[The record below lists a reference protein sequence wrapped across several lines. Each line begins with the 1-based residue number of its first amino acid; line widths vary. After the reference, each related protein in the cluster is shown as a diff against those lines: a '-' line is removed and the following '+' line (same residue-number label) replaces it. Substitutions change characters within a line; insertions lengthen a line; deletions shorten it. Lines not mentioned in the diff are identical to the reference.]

1 MGLCVQSTP
10 LCDVLLTH
18 GGNAHK
24 QIRRHLTNAGTTT
37 FMCSNAHLVLGTHAS
52 APAMAYVSLAWDIPK
67 AAIVLCP
74 FSLWQCRRLIRL
86 CPFFLSG

>member
-10 LCDVLLTH
+10 PCDVLLTH

-37 FMCSNAHLVLGTHAS
+37 FACSLGTWDSCFRTSNGTCQPGLGHPQS
-52 APAMAYVSLAWDIPK
+52 SHCSLSLLTVAMSKTY
-67 AAIVLCP
+67 
-74 FSLWQCRRLIRL
+74 
-86 CPFFLSG
+86 